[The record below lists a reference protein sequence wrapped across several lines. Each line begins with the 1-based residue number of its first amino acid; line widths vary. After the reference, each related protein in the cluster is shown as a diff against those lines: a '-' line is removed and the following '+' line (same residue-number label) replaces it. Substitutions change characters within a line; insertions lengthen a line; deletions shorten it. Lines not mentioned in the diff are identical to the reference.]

1 MWVGLWVENSAFFD
15 NRYSIYP
22 TLLDPDNFR
31 VADYSGVD
39 AIFVNTRAFTI
50 LIQSRLHR
58 CWWRCYVVQGIHLN
72 CNVAVGP
79 RKLRPSGLD
88 CRNSRIPVGATAI
101 GTFPAF
107 ARVPLCDLPRTQIP
121 ASCFTPTTTNVMS
134 SPCAVPLVKAKTP
147 STTPVSI

>member
-1 MWVGLWVENSAFFD
+1 M
-15 NRYSIYP
+15 
-22 TLLDPDNFR
+22 
-31 VADYSGVD
+31 
-39 AIFVNTRAFTI
+39 
-50 LIQSRLHR
+50 
-58 CWWRCYVVQGIHLN
+58 HLN

-101 GTFPAF
+101 ETFPAF

-134 SPCAVPLVKAKTP
+134 SPCAVPLLNLKPHLPPRCVFYRATSSHNLP
-147 STTPVSI
+147 PPFY